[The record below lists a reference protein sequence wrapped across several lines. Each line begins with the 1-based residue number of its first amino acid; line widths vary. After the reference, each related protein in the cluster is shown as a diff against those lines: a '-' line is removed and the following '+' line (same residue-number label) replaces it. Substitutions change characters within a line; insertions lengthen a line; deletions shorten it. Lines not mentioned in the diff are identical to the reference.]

1 MEFKKFT
8 SISQDDVMNIYENI
22 EPNEDVTTDFA
33 SGKDIVEP
41 SHKLRDQL
49 DDISSMWHR
58 ENLFLIFHKLKEDL
72 EKACLQVNEE
82 RFLASELIESG
93 SWAEQSFFTTMS
105 DQVREKFGKKF
116 SVNKGQ
122 VTLTKKTS

>member
-8 SISQDDVMNIYENI
+8 SILQDDVMNIYENI

-49 DDISSMWHR
+49 DDISSMWDR

-105 DQVREKFGKKF
+105 ASSGGEIRKKVF
-116 SVNKGQ
+116 SKQG
-122 VTLTKKTS
+122 TG